1 MTWLSIAIVAYL
13 LYALA
18 AAGDKALLAGSFK
31 NPATYATF
39 VGVGGLIPF
48 IILVIFIGVPLP
60 STAALFAA
68 VVSGALFIV
77 ALLPYY
83 RGIQE
88 FEVSRIVPATGG
100 LVPFFTLLI
109 GLLFLPQEENLSLVA
124 ITSFTLLIAG
134 SVLLSR
140 DRERRISARSFRL
153 ALFASSLF
161 ALSFVLLKYAYLLQ
175 PFWSGLLWVQ
185 VGSATMGL
193 VFLATFRSVHEDV
206 RRLFG
211 GRKAEGGANRRTVG
225 LFLATQGTAA
235 AAAILQ
241 HAAFFLASATY
252 FAFVNALQGTQYLFL
267 FILALA
273 LSARYPHLFHEER
286 SQGTIAQK
294 LIGIFLVISG
304 LVVLAFV

>member
-140 DRERRISARSFRL
+140 DRERR
-153 ALFASSLF
+153 
-161 ALSFVLLKYAYLLQ
+161 
-175 PFWSGLLWVQ
+175 
-185 VGSATMGL
+185 
-193 VFLATFRSVHEDV
+193 
-206 RRLFG
+206 
-211 GRKAEGGANRRTVG
+211 
-225 LFLATQGTAA
+225 
-235 AAAILQ
+235 
-241 HAAFFLASATY
+241 
-252 FAFVNALQGTQYLFL
+252 
-267 FILALA
+267 
-273 LSARYPHLFHEER
+273 
-286 SQGTIAQK
+286 
-294 LIGIFLVISG
+294 
-304 LVVLAFV
+304 